1 MASGRIEKTITFQ
14 QANAYALILLVPL
27 TALIVAP
34 FMLIHGVQG
43 TMAALA
49 SLVTE
54 RSSTLWL
61 ALAFV
66 IGIVVHE
73 LLHGFGWGILGG
85 AGWKSISFGFKSISP
100 YAHCNVP
107 LTARG
112 YRIGTL
118 LPFVVLS
125 VIPALVAAV
134 TGSGWLLMFAWVMA
148 LGSSGDLLIVWL
160 LHGVSP
166 DTRVQD
172 HPSLVGCEI
181 IGGG

>member
-1 MASGRIEKTITFQ
+1 MERSRTEKTMTFH
-14 QANAYALILLVPL
+14 QANAYALFLLIPL
-27 TALIVAP
+27 TVLIAAP
-34 FMLIHGVQG
+34 FMLIHGVDG
-43 TMAALA
+43 TLAALA
-49 SLVTE
+49 RLVTE

-61 ALAFV
+61 ALAFIV
-66 IGIVVHE
+66 GIVVHE

-100 YAHCNVP
+100 YAHCDVP

-118 LPFVVLS
+118 LPFVVMS
-125 VIPALVAAV
+125 VIPAVIAAAI
-134 TGSGWLLMFAWVMA
+134 GSGWLLMFAWVMA
-148 LGSSGDLLIVWL
+148 LGASGDLLIVWL
-160 LHGVSP
+160 LHGVSG